1 MRLFRR
7 WKKSLIKRKGE
18 KKKNRIE
25 KKTFQ
30 KRKKDISLNQNKKFY
45 FYGECRTPL

>member
-25 KKTFQ
+25 KKKTFQ
-30 KRKKDISLNQNKKFY
+30 KRKKDISLNQK
-45 FYGECRTPL
+45 